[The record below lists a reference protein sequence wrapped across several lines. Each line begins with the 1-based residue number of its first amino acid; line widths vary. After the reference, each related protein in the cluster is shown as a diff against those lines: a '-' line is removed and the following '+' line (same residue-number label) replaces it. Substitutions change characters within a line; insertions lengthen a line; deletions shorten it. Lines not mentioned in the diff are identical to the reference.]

1 MAWKT
6 FIVASGICCLL
17 LSVWAGAQESGPSN
31 TVGFW
36 KLDVHPGFTQV
47 SFPLLPAEKTVNNV
61 LGNQL
66 TGGTSVADADQIHRW
81 NAATGQFQ
89 ICWLN
94 SETGQWEGAFS
105 LLSEALSYWIYV
117 QPDHPAT
124 QTIVVCGNVVEDPTY
139 NMGQMQPGYNAVGS
153 VWAIPAAV
161 SQAGLDGFHGG
172 TYMFLSDLILSY
184 DALTGQYTYAW
195 KDASGYWQGN
205 LTQFEPMRGYW
216 IYLPPGH
223 SAFSWSNYPQPTSTF
238 QNAFG
243 IPRILPEK
251 NHRAAAPAVVVP
263 APSPLQPAIQ
273 PDDAKIS
280 PSAEGGTE

>member
-1 MAWKT
+1 MTWKT
-6 FIVASGICCLL
+6 FIAAWGICWMFLPIRT
-17 LSVWAGAQESGPSN
+17 VAQESGPSN

-47 SFPLLPAEKTVNNV
+47 SFPLLPADKTVNNV

-66 TGGTSVADADQIHRW
+66 TGGTSASNADQIQKW
-81 NAATGQFQ
+81 DAATGQFL

-94 SETGQWEGAFS
+94 SGTGQWEGAFS
-105 LLSEALSYWIYV
+105 QLSEALSYWIYV

-124 QTIVVCGNVVEDPTY
+124 QTIVICGNVVEDPVY

-161 SQAGLDGFHGG
+161 SLAGLNGFHGG

-184 DALTGQYTYAW
+184 DALSGQYTYAW
-195 KDASGYWQGN
+195 KDANGYWQGN
-205 LTQFEPMRGYW
+205 LTQFEPMKGYW

-223 SAFSWSNYPQPTSTF
+223 SAFNWNNYPQPNSIL
-238 QNAFG
+238 QNAFE
-243 IPRILPEK
+243 IPRMLPEK
-251 NHRAAAPAVVVP
+251 NRSVSAPAAVMP
-263 APSPLQPAIQ
+263 IPSPPHPVVQPQ
-273 PDDAKIS
+273 NSRIS
-280 PSAEGGTE
+280 PPVEGGTE